1 VIVSCRIEAIESM
14 IDTEDSAYVPEV
26 AGDLLARCSEAV
38 LRMFAAMPDEPG
50 A

>member
-1 VIVSCRIEAIESM
+1 MIISCRFGDIESM

-38 LRMFAAMPDEPG
+38 LRMFAALPDEPIG
-50 A
+50 